1 MAETPRRAGEDAK
14 ATSQANGG
22 AEEKESAAIE
32 PGAGAS
38 IEETESPA
46 AATTFSAT
54 AAESSQPAEDNTA
67 RTSND
72 SGDKGPGQ
80 SARPVADT
88 SYLMPFGAQGHRKL
102 LKELYPGAVAAPEI
116 VRNELTGL
124 ARRQKDNARGKA
136 AQAMLSRGTPIVY
149 EALDPKA
156 QSTKTRLMDELHA
169 DAVSRGRA
177 TGARPPKGTE
187 NAGEAECMCIA
198 HATAQ
203 VLLCNDNGARRVA
216 RRNNIRTRTT
226 AADLVTLVQNGTY
239 TAIQMTQM
247 ARRMSDL
254 DIGATISGPGY
265 FRRPPR

>member
-1 MAETPRRAGEDAK
+1 MGETHRRAGEDTAV
-14 ATSQANGG
+14 TSQISGG
-22 AEEKESAAIE
+22 PEEKEPAAIE
-32 PGAGAS
+32 PGVIAGVK
-38 IEETESPA
+38 EEHSSAATAPSLA
-46 AATTFSAT
+46 AAA
-54 AAESSQPAEDNTA
+54 SSQPAEEKSAKAGN
-67 RTSND
+67 S
-72 SGDKGPGQ
+72 SGDQGAGR
-80 SARPVADT
+80 SNRPVADT
-88 SYLMPFGAQGHRKL
+88 SYLMPFGVQGHRKL
-102 LKELYPGAVAAPEI
+102 LKELYPGAVAAPVI
-116 VRNELTGL
+116 VRNELAGL
-124 ARRQKDNARGKA
+124 AHRHKNNERGKA
-136 AQAMLSRGTPIVY
+136 AQAMLSRGTPVVY
-149 EALDPKA
+149 EALHSRA
-156 QSTKTRLMDELHA
+156 QNLKTRLMDELHA

-177 TGARPPKGTE
+177 TGPRPPKSAE

-216 RRNNIRTRTT
+216 RNNNIRTRTT